1 MITLLYL
8 LAGALF
14 IVGLRGLGS
23 PRTARRGNQIA
34 AAGMVLATLIT
45 VYYIYD
51 LARDDSGLDVL
62 WWVIIVGLVIGGGVG
77 ALLALRVQMTS
88 MPELVAAFNGFG
100 GGASALVAFAAIV
113 ATDTVVA
120 TDIAYATETEITVA
134 LSIAIGVVTF
144 SGSFVAYGKLQGLI
158 TGKPVALPGGPFFNL
173 MLVILMSAASA
184 WAVIANEP
192 LGYWILAAIALVLGV
207 TGVIPIGGADMPV
220 VISLLNSL
228 SGVAASM
235 AGFVIGNQGLIIAGA
250 LVGAAGFI
258 LTVQMSEA
266 MNRSLANVLFA
277 GFGTEGAG
285 PIDAG
290 DKPVNSATPEDV
302 AISLNYAQNV
312 LVVPGYG
319 LAVAQA
325 QHAVRELATTLEE
338 RDINVEYAIHP
349 VAGRMPGHMNVLL
362 AEADVPYDVLLDLD
376 HSNPKFPNTDVVLVV
391 GANDVVNPSA
401 RDDSGSPIYGMPI
414 LEVDRAATT
423 VVIKR
428 SLSPGFAGIDNPL
441 FYMPS
446 TMMLFSDAEERD
458 REHQRSNPRPL
469 TWNSAKSSI
478 DVAWCGTTRV
488 TPWMPMSWTACST
501 GRRGPRAPASRKVSP
516 SSRSPTPTPGARSP
530 VWRTKTSTWKTAS
543 IPGYRRHPSTW

>member
-1 MITLLYL
+1 VTALLYL
-8 LAGALF
+8 AAGVLF
-14 IVGLRGLGS
+14 ILGLRGLGS

-34 AAGMVLATLIT
+34 AVGMLLASVVTLVYVFDQAGQSDAL
-45 VYYIYD
+45 
-51 LARDDSGLDVL
+51 SVL
-62 WWVIIVGLVIGGGVG
+62 WWVIILGALIGGSIG
-77 ALLALRVQMTS
+77 AVLALKVQMTS

-113 ATDTVVA
+113 ATDTIVGADVQ
-120 TDIAYATETEITVA
+120 YATETEVTVA
-134 LSIAIGVVTF
+134 LSIAIGVVTL
-144 SGSFVAYGKLQGLI
+144 SGSFVAYGKLKGII
-158 TGKPVALPGGPFFNL
+158 TGKPVALPGGPYFNL
-173 MLVILMSAASA
+173 MLVILMTTASV
-184 WAVIANEP
+184 WAVAFNEP
-192 LGYWILAAIALVLGV
+192 MGYWILAAIAVVLGI

-266 MNRSLANVLFA
+266 MNRSIANVLFA
-277 GFGTEGAG
+277 GFGTEGAA

-302 AISLNYAQNV
+302 AIALAYAQKV
-312 LVVPGYG
+312 IVVPGYG

-325 QHAVRELATTLEE
+325 QHAVRELATALEE
-338 RDINVEYAIHP
+338 RDVTVEYAIHP

-376 HSNPKFPNTDVVLVV
+376 QSNPRFPHTDVTLVV

-401 RDDSGSPIYGMPI
+401 RDDSSSAIYGMPI
-414 LEVDRAATT
+414 LEVDLAATT

-441 FYMPS
+441 FYLPS
-446 TMMLFSDAEERD
+446 TMMLFSDAKAALENVHAALIE
-458 REHQRSNPRPL
+458 L
-469 TWNSAKSSI
+469 
-478 DVAWCGTTRV
+478 
-488 TPWMPMSWTACST
+488 
-501 GRRGPRAPASRKVSP
+501 
-516 SSRSPTPTPGARSP
+516 
-530 VWRTKTSTWKTAS
+530 
-543 IPGYRRHPSTW
+543 